1 MPHQNE
7 SMLRDVY
14 SAAAEADVER
24 LRQLIHPEVV
34 WHVPGRNVLTGDY
47 KGFAEVLGLFG
58 QLAAMTDGT
67 FQSEL
72 HDVVANDEHVVG
84 LHTERGQ
91 RSGCSLEARLALVGH
106 VRDGR
111 LSEVWEGH
119 LDAEAFDSFWS
130 G

>member
-14 SAAAEADVER
+14 SAAAGADVER
-24 LRQLIHPEVV
+24 LRQLIHPEVI

-47 KGFAEVLGLFG
+47 KGFDAVLGLFA
-58 QLAAMTDGT
+58 QLAVMTDGT

-72 HDVVANDEHVVG
+72 HDVVADDEHVVG
-84 LHTERGQ
+84 LHTERAQ
-91 RSGCSLEARLALVGH
+91 RSWRSLKARLALVGH

-111 LSEVWEGH
+111 LGEV
-119 LDAEAFDSFWS
+119 
-130 G
+130 